1 MFRHYDMSGFTENS
15 RYDYAGNLV
24 SSVRQLAADYHQ
36 AVDWTPLASLTAA
49 AQLDAA
55 AAAAGLVPAGD
66 GGRDRFTGTAA
77 FDALN
82 RPVQIVTPH
91 SPAMKPDVIQ
101 PGYDE
106 AGLPSQV
113 DAWLQQAAAPAAL
126 LDPATADRHAVTAI
140 GYNAR
145 GQRVSISYGNG
156 TGSAYAYDPQTF
168 RLAQLTTTRPGSFAA
183 AQQTVQDLAYY
194 FDPAGNITWIA
205 DDADTQNVIFFRNQR
220 VEPSAGYTYD
230 PLYRLIAATGREH
243 LGQTGGGLS
252 PPAQVTNDDSFR
264 MGLPQ
269 PGDGNA
275 MGTYT
280 ETYSYDPLGNILAM
294 AHRVGTQGWTRRYSY
309 AEASQIAATET
320 GNRLT
325 ATSLPGDPAAGPF
338 TGTYAYDAHG
348 NMTLMPHLA
357 SLTWDEDDRL
367 RSTAR
372 QAAGGGG
379 TPQTAYYTYDA
390 SGQRVRKVTDQQ
402 AAAGQTA
409 SRKTERIYL
418 GAVEIYREYAADGT
432 TITLERETLH
442 VSDGGTTIAL
452 VETRTAGTD
461 KAPAQLVRYQHGNHL
476 GSAVLELDDQVR
488 HHLLRGVLSLRQHLV
503 PGRERPRPTCRNAT
517 ATPEKSATRKTTSIT
532 TAPGTARPGS
542 ADGRACD
549 PAGLTDGPNSYAY
562 ARSRPVSLTDPTGR
576 QAAPPEAT
584 PDANRDETIRNL
596 PPFDPDSYLY
606 IDTDGTAHPD
616 AQTRRLG

>member
-1 MFRHYDMSGFTENS
+1 M
-15 RYDYAGNLV
+15 
-24 SSVRQLAADYHQ
+24 
-36 AVDWTPLASLTAA
+36 
-49 AQLDAA
+49 
-55 AAAAGLVPAGD
+55 
-66 GGRDRFTGTAA
+66 
-77 FDALN
+77 
-82 RPVQIVTPH
+82 
-91 SPAMKPDVIQ
+91 
-101 PGYDE
+101 
-106 AGLPSQV
+106 
-113 DAWLQQAAAPAAL
+113 
-126 LDPATADRHAVTAI
+126 
-140 GYNAR
+140 
-145 GQRVSISYGNG
+145 
-156 TGSAYAYDPQTF
+156 
-168 RLAQLTTTRPGSFAA
+168 
-183 AQQTVQDLAYY
+183 
-194 FDPAGNITWIA
+194 
-205 DDADTQNVIFFRNQR
+205 IFFRNQR

-243 LGQTGGGLS
+243 LGQTGGALS

-338 TGTYAYDAHG
+338 TGTYSHDAHG

-357 SLTWDEDDRL
+357 ALTWDEDDQL

-372 QAAGGGG
+372 QAASGGG
-379 TPQTAYYTYDA
+379 TPQTAYYAYDA

-402 AAAGQTA
+402 AAAGQAA

-442 VSDGGTTIAL
+442 VADGETTIAL
-452 VETRTAGTD
+452 VETRTTGTD

-476 GSAVLELDDQVR
+476 GSAVLELDDESE
-488 HHLLRGVLSLRQHLV
+488 HHLLRGVLSLRQ
-503 PGRERPRPTCRNAT
+503 PPPTRP
-517 ATPEKSATRKTTSIT
+517 
-532 TAPGTARPGS
+532 
-542 ADGRACD
+542 
-549 PAGLTDGPNSYAY
+549 
-562 ARSRPVSLTDPTGR
+562 
-576 QAAPPEAT
+576 
-584 PDANRDETIRNL
+584 
-596 PPFDPDSYLY
+596 
-606 IDTDGTAHPD
+606 
-616 AQTRRLG
+616 